1 MGFSKHKTSG
11 KVDTNKVYYGGR
23 HWVGVM
29 YTFKKYP
36 ADIQILNFN
45 QIEIFNQ
52 ENIKITLTAVVH
64 YKLNP
69 KYLKYLH
76 DTYDLQYEK
85 VLEATAV
92 SALKSAAPS
101 FKVDEYR
108 LERAKVAEGLKKS
121 INRALG
127 GNCCPL
133 KNCTGSTLCEPGEW
147 LQKLDKF
154 CTILVKNHREV
165 FNTQSKI
172 FDKFFW
178 ENSKLFFELFD
189 YFRKKLHPKCFLS
202 SKYTSLSSQNGKIS
216 LIYGTQ
222 DLVH

>member
-11 KVDTNKVYYGGR
+11 KVDTSKVYHGGR
-23 HWVGVM
+23 HWIGVM

-36 ADIQILNFN
+36 ADIQTLNFN

-52 ENIKITLTAVVH
+52 ENIKITLTASVH
-64 YKLNP
+64 YRLNP

-101 FKVDEYR
+101 FKVDEFR
-108 LERAKVAEGLKKS
+108 LERPKVAEGLKKS
-121 INRALG
+121 IKKALG

-133 KNCTGSTLCEPGEW
+133 KNCTGSTLCEPGEL
-147 LQKLDKF
+147 LQKLNKF
-154 CTILVKNHREV
+154 STVLVKNHRDV
-165 FNTQSKI
+165 FRTQSNVY
-172 FDKFFW
+172 DGT
-178 ENSKLFFELFD
+178 
-189 YFRKKLHPKCFLS
+189 FL
-202 SKYTSLSSQNGKIS
+202 
-216 LIYGTQ
+216 
-222 DLVH
+222 